1 MKNNEMNMATIN
13 LSNIL
18 EAYGF
23 GAVVAVM
30 PTVTKAE
37 DFDPVYAP
45 EEPTFRRHTK
55 AEERRLGYYAEK
67 RKKAVKQLKK
77 AKSLK
82 AKYGEDFLI
91 TYFGDS
97 DTERLTVIRK
107 DKVSTRRR
115 ETAVAD
121 AMAEYRRKGV
131 R

>member
-1 MKNNEMNMATIN
+1 MMNEAMMNTIN
-13 LSNIL
+13 LTQIL

-37 DFDPVYAP
+37 DVDPAYAP

-67 RKKAVKQLKK
+67 RKKAAKSLKK
-77 AKSLK
+77 AKSMK
-82 AKYGEDFLI
+82 AKYVDDFMI

-97 DTERLTVIRK
+97 DTERLAVIRK
-107 DKVSTRRR
+107 DKVGTRRR
-115 ETAVAD
+115 EAAVAD